1 MAKGKKGGK
10 RLGKKQV
17 EQKLIEFFTQHGDRA
32 HTFKEIFRQLH
43 FDTHPLKMLAIDI
56 MEEMAWDD
64 FLTRVSDNSYQLNTK
79 GQVQEGTFVRKANGK
94 NTFCPDDG
102 STPLFVAERNSMSAL
117 GGDRVR
123 VSVMAR
129 RRNHIKEAQVIEIL
143 QHAKDTF
150 VGKLRVEKDVAFLVM
165 PAALYPSDIIIPKKK
180 LKGAKSGDK
189 AVVKVTQWPDAEHK
203 SITGE
208 VQDVLGP
215 TGDNDV
221 EMNTILA
228 QYGLPYKY
236 PKNVE
241 EAAEKIPAEITKE
254 DEAGREDFRPVFTCT
269 IDPHDAKDFDDALS
283 IRRLD
288 SGLWEVG
295 VHIADVSH
303 YVPEGSIIDREAL
316 KRSTSVYL
324 VDRTIP
330 MLPERLC
337 NYICS
342 LRPDED
348 KLAYSVIFTLNEKA
362 EIQNWHLAHTVIR
375 SNRRFTYEEV
385 QQVLEAHHEASEE
398 DYNSPGDHY
407 EPLTPDAE
415 PAEHFAKELI
425 MLNRMAKE
433 LRRRRFAGGAIDFD
447 RCEVRFEI
455 DEKGKPT
462 SVFFKVSK
470 DANKLIEEFMLLA
483 NRTVAESIGKV
494 AKGQKA
500 KVFVYRIHDTPDP
513 QKLMNLAD
521 FVGKFGYKLRT
532 TGTKD
537 DVSRNLNKLLREVK
551 GRKEQ
556 NVVEMVSLRAMMK
569 AKYSVQNVGH
579 YGLAFR
585 YYTHFT
591 SPIRRYPDLMVHRLL
606 TRYAEG
612 GRSVGRDKYE
622 ELCEHCSEMEQTAA
636 QAERSSIKYKQVE
649 FMKDRLGEVF
659 EGTISGVT
667 EFGLYVEVNENKCE
681 GMVPLRDLK
690 DDYYEFDE
698 KNFCLRGRATHH
710 CYNLGDAVK
719 IQVARADLFR
729 KQLDY
734 KLVRE

>member
-1 MAKGKKGGK
+1 MANTQFGGAESVESYRKKIMTCLKKNGRTPLSDRDLATKCRTNRGG
-10 RLGKKQV
+10 
-17 EQKLIEFFTQHGDRA
+17 A
-32 HTFKEIFRQLH
+32 ANFRQAINELRH
-43 FDTHPLKMLAIDI
+43 EGAICERRRGYVSSANMGYFPATIVRLSRTFGFARPEEEGAQDVFIPGKFLQGAMTKDRVLIGNIPSRSGKPEGEVLAIL
-56 MEEMAWDD
+56 EEADSKLTGVIIDD
-64 FLTRVSDNSYQLNTK
+64 NGRLMFRADTMSKTPIQIQRKDSVIYHEGEKVLAEVVYR
-79 GQVQEGTFVRKANGK
+79 GQR
-94 NTFCPDDG
+94 
-102 STPLFVAERNSMSAL
+102 
-117 GGDRVR
+117 
-123 VSVMAR
+123 
-129 RRNHIKEAQVIEIL
+129 H
-143 QHAKDTF
+143 
-150 VGKLRVEKDVAFLVM
+150 
-165 PAALYPSDIIIPKKK
+165 
-180 LKGAKSGDK
+180 
-189 AVVKVTQWPDAEHK
+189 AEHK
-203 SITGE
+203 VKIVYSFGVSTRASVCAEAIVAIRGVNVAFPEE
-208 VQDVLGP
+208 VVAEAEQ
-215 TGDNDV
+215 
-221 EMNTILA
+221 LA
-228 QYGLPYKY
+228 NAPIPQ
-236 PKNVE
+236 E
-241 EAAEKIPAEITKE
+241 EYEKRLDLRSTPI
-254 DEAGREDFRPVFTCT
+254 FT
-269 IDPHDAKDFDDALS
+269 IDSAHSKDLDDAVSLEKTA
-283 IRRLD
+283 
-288 SGLWEVG
+288 SGYKLG